1 MLTVLRVLRIIIKL
15 KKCGSCIRGVFTPQN
30 YDLAAY
36 LFGGQNFV
44 DWQKDKVGTIDKW
57 LIHSQLISFS
67 VE

>member
-44 DWQKDKVGTIDKW
+44 DWQKDKVRTLAKW
-57 LIHSQLISFS
+57 PIHSQLIPFI

>member
-15 KKCGSCIRGVFTPQN
+15 KKCGSCIRGVFAPQN

-36 LFGGQNFV
+36 LFGVQNFV
-44 DWQKDKVGTIDKW
+44 DWQKYEVRTLAKW
-57 LIHSQLISFS
+57 LIHSQLIPFS